1 MRSDARWHVP
11 TAVQIPKNE
20 QILSTNRRTTMK
32 ICRKGLAAGPRTAA
46 ALLVAGAFAT
56 SASAQNAEAIDG
68 VVHDAEYYVLKAQNG
83 ERWAEEDVDLQ
94 SRLAELREK
103 FGTPPNLIHIMWDD
117 TAYGDLGMPG
127 VQAVRGLDTP
137 NINALAEDGMM
148 FARMYTEVGCTP
160 SRAAAVTGR
169 MAVRSGMYN
178 IGMLQESHGL
188 DAEEVTLAEVL
199 GEAGYKTA
207 FYGKWHLGDIEES
220 YPHNQGFDEALF
232 TGYNQILSLNT
243 REAEQGNASIGLFE
257 DMLVEDPYK
266 LDDTFI
272 TKDWVQVAEGTK
284 GGETLQWRDNSLET
298 YEMIDSEGL
307 DRMFAFME
315 RSAESGEPFY
325 VANWPI
331 MSSFLPIREKCTRA
345 RSLLQN
351 GLQCTVDP
359 LIKAV
364 QDKLEELGIAENTL
378 IVAMAD
384 NGPMSHN
391 PPPGTGF
398 AETIFRGGKGDF
410 LEGGVRV
417 PAFAVWPGMIE
428 PGSLPGDMIH
438 ITDLFT
444 TFASLGGAMDAIPTD
459 RVIDGL
465 DQTSLLLNGDTHSR
479 RDYTFTYAGPT
490 LGAVVKGDYKR
501 HMISPDPVGEAS
513 GIPAAFYFLPSDPRE
528 VQPMLTNLIHLKRP
542 FNRMVLRHNLW
553 KESYPDRPEKH
564 GIPWTG
570 IANASEAL
578 KKEQN
583 PQLVLKDLPFDPLEY
598 IEHLDELPFDPNG
611 DPSIGE

>member
-1 MRSDARWHVP
+1 MKKA
-11 TAVQIPKNE
+11 
-20 QILSTNRRTTMK
+20 ILL
-32 ICRKGLAAGPRTAA
+32 GAALAAPLGLSAVS
-46 ALLVAGAFAT
+46 VAV
-56 SASAQNAEAIDG
+56 AQEI
-68 VVHDAEYYVLKAQNG
+68 VHDAEYYVLKAQNG
-83 ERWAEEDVDLQ
+83 ERWAAEDTELQ
-94 SRLAELREK
+94 AKLAELREK
-103 FGTPPNLIHIMWDD
+103 HGTPPNLIHIMWDD

-127 VQAVRGLDTP
+127 IQAVRGLNTP
-137 NINALAEDGMM
+137 NINALAEDGIM

-160 SRAAAVTGR
+160 SRAAAATGR
-169 MAVRSGMYN
+169 MAIRSGMYN

-188 DAEEVTLAEVL
+188 ADEEVTMAEVL
-199 GEAGYKTA
+199 GEVGYATA

-232 TGYNQILSLNT
+232 TGYNQILSLNS
-243 REAEQGNASIGLFE
+243 REAEQGNAQIGLFE
-257 DMLVEDPYK
+257 DMLIPDPYK
-266 LDDTFI
+266 LDDTFV
-272 TKDWVQVAEGTK
+272 TKDWVMVAEGSK
-284 GGETLQWRDNSLET
+284 GGETLQWRDNTLET
-298 YEMIDSEGL
+298 YEMIDAEGL
-307 DRMFAFME
+307 ERMFAFME
-315 RSAESGEPFY
+315 KNVEEGKPFY
-325 VANWPI
+325 VANWPM

-345 RSLLQN
+345 RALLQN

-359 LIKAV
+359 MIAAIRA
-364 QDKLEELGIAENTL
+364 KLEELGVSENTL

-417 PAFAVWPGMIE
+417 PAFAVWPGVIE
-428 PGSLPGDMIH
+428 AGQLVGDMIH

-444 TFASLGGAMDAIPTD
+444 TFAALGGAMEHIPTD

-479 RDYTFTYAGPT
+479 RDYQFTYAGPQ
-490 LGAVVKGDYKR
+490 LGAIVKGDYKR
-501 HMISPDPVGEAS
+501 HFISPDPVGDAS

-542 FNRMVLRHNLW
+542 FNRMLLRHNLW
-553 KESYPDRPEKH
+553 KQKYPDRPEKH

-570 IANASEAL
+570 IANASEQL
-578 KKEQN
+578 KREQN

-598 IEHLDELPFDPNG
+598 IEHLDELPFDPNA
-611 DPSIGE
+611 DPSIGQ

>member
-1 MRSDARWHVP
+1 MHWLRS
-11 TAVQIPKNE
+11 
-20 QILSTNRRTTMK
+20 
-32 ICRKGLAAGPRTAA
+32 CRNGSALA
-46 ALLVAGAFAT
+46 ALLAG
-56 SASAQNAEAIDG
+56 SALILPQSAAAQDG
-68 VVHDAEYYVLKAQNG
+68 TEIIHDAEFYVLKAQNG
-83 ERWAEEDVDLQ
+83 DRWAQEDEGLQ
-94 SRLAELREK
+94 AKLAELRETH
-103 FGTPPNLIHIMWDD
+103 GTPPNLIHIMWDD

-127 VQAVRGLDTP
+127 IQAVRGLETP
-137 NINALAEDGMM
+137 NLNALAEEGMM
-148 FARMYTEVGCTP
+148 FTRMYTEVGCTP
-160 SRAAAVTGR
+160 SRAAAATGR
-169 MAVRSGMYN
+169 LAVRSGMYN

-199 GEAGYKTA
+199 GGAGYATA

-257 DMLVEDPYK
+257 DMLPENPYK
-266 LDDTFI
+266 LDDTFV
-272 TKDWVQVAEGTK
+272 TKDWVMVAEGTK
-284 GGETLQWRDNSLET
+284 GGETLQWGDNTTET
-298 YEMIDSEGL
+298 YEKIDAEGL

-315 RSAESGEPFY
+315 HNVQEGKPFY
-325 VANWPI
+325 VANWP
-331 MSSFLPIREKCTRA
+331 MMANFMPIRPKCTRA
-345 RSLLQN
+345 RALLQN

-359 LIKAV
+359 MIKAIR
-364 QDKLEELGIAENTL
+364 DKLEELGVADNTL

-428 PGSLPGDMIH
+428 AGSLPGDMIH

-444 TFASLGGAMDAIPTD
+444 TFASLGGALKNIPTD
-459 RVIDGL
+459 RVIDGI
-465 DQTSLLLNGDTHSR
+465 DQTALLLSGDTHGR

-542 FNRMVLRHNLW
+542 FNRMILRHNLW
-553 KESYPDRPEKH
+553 KEKYPDRPEKH

-578 KKEQN
+578 KREQN

-598 IEHLDELPFDPNG
+598 VEHLDELPFDPAA
-611 DPSIGE
+611 DPSIGQ